1 MKDLRLPIVIVAAAA
16 LLAGCGTYPR
26 PGVDP
31 VRGAEIAQELRQRA
45 TPLPRELEDKILALD
60 PRHVTAGD
68 IRDVLASAP
77 APRIMLIHGGIRWV
91 IPYMVS
97 FSDFLVGMGYPAHSI
112 TNPGDGTYTFSC
124 YESSRLIAGSLAWYY
139 EKEGLRPMLV
149 GHSQGGIQAVKTLQ
163 KLAPHPARQIEVWN
177 PVIWESEHRF
187 AITDPLTGQP
197 QPVVGLRLPYV
208 CSLGGGGL
216 TRILPNQWDMFGKL
230 RTIPDSVEEFTS
242 FYNRND
248 VLGGDL
254 LGYSALNHS
263 QASGTAVVRNVR
275 LPTWYKHRSVPDT
288 RHLLAT
294 PEMRAWIN
302 NFEPAQSNESEPKFE
317 VPSQN
322 ILWAADVWHSIKKH
336 WVLELQ
342 RAIKSRRSRQNG
354 N

>member
-1 MKDLRLPIVIVAAAA
+1 MNDLRLPILIVAAA

-45 TPLPRELEDKILALD
+45 APLPRELEDKLLALD
-60 PRHVTAGD
+60 PRHVTAED

-77 APRIMLIHGGIRWV
+77 APRIVLIHGGIRWV

-124 YESSRLIAGSLAWYY
+124 YESSRVIAGSLAWYY
-139 EKEGLRPMLV
+139 EKEGLRPMIV
-149 GHSQGGIQAVKTLQ
+149 GHSQGGIQAVKALQ
-163 KLAPHPARQIEVWN
+163 KLAPHPSRQIEVWN
-177 PVIWESEHRF
+177 PVTWESEHRF
-187 AITDPLTGQP
+187 AIIDPLTGQP

-230 RTIPDSVEEFTS
+230 RTIPDSVGEFTS

-248 VLGGDL
+248 FLGGDL
-254 LGYSALNHS
+254 LGYGSLNHS
-263 QASGTAVVRNVR
+263 HASGTAVVRNVR

-288 RHLLAT
+288 RHLLTTA
-294 PEMRAWIN
+294 EMREWIN
-302 NFEPAQSNESEPKFE
+302 HFDPTQAIDSEPKFE
-317 VPSQN
+317 VPSHN
-322 ILWAADVWHSIKKH
+322 ILWAADVWYSIKKH

-342 RAIKSRRSRQNG
+342 RGIQARRSKQNG